1 MCGIVGFI
9 DFNSASSKEILIR
22 MSDQIV
28 RRGPDDSG
36 NEFFNERKYNLGF
49 GFRRLSIIDLSPAG
63 HQPMFDATGDYCI
76 VFNGEVYNYKEIRE
90 ILVKDGFVFK
100 SGTDTEVVLNSF
112 IKWGASCVERFNGMF
127 AFSIFDK
134 RNEKVFIFRD
144 RVGVKPLFYYYSE
157 KLFLFG
163 SELKGIR
170 AHPFFRAELSAE
182 GIDSF
187 LRNGYVG
194 GTNCVYKN
202 TSKLEAGTY
211 GEIDLA
217 SGELKLVK
225 YWDVNNAYNQPQS
238 TLSYSE
244 AKEKLEELLI
254 SAFNF
259 RMVSDVPVGVFLSGG
274 YDSTCVAAILQATN
288 KTKIKTFTIG
298 FDDSE
303 YDESQHAKNVA
314 KHIGTDHYEFYCTEK
329 QAIEI
334 IPQLSEIYDEPFA
347 DPSAIPTTLLS
358 EMSRKHITVALSAD
372 GGDELFAGYPRHSKF
387 MKVEKLRNMIPDFA
401 SVLFSKLISDNPSTL
416 SIPNRNGKLKSLLKD
431 SESVERFIALNE
443 TFTSSELSLL
453 ESKTNFKEKKEKLPL
468 HKDPLDSILSYEY
481 SHYLVDDIMQK
492 VDRATMY
499 HSLEGREPFLDYRI
513 VEFVA
518 SLPNNFKM
526 GAGGQ
531 KLILKDIVHKYVP
544 KEIMDRPKMGFGIP
558 LSKWFKTDLRQ
569 LLDETCSRENIE
581 RTGVLNY
588 SVVSRIIEDFKSDK
602 IQDFQRLYT
611 IFILQNWLN
620 KWM

>member
-9 DFNSASSKEILIR
+9 DFNSRSSKEILIK

-36 NEFFNERKYNLGF
+36 YEFFKQDKYNIGF

-63 HQPMFDATGDYCI
+63 HQPMFDASGDYCI
-76 VFNGEVYNYKEIRE
+76 IFNGEVYNYKEIRE
-90 ILVKDGFVFK
+90 VLLKDGFVFK

-112 IKWGASCVERFNGMF
+112 IKWGASCIERFNGMF

-134 RNEKVFIFRD
+134 RNEKVYLFRD
-144 RVGVKPLFYYYSE
+144 RVGVKPLFYYYSDN
-157 KLFLFG
+157 LFLFG

-170 AHPFFRAELSAE
+170 AHPEFNAALSSE
-182 GIDSF
+182 GVDSF

-194 GTNCVYKN
+194 GTNCIYQN
-202 TSKLEAGTY
+202 TCKLEAGSYAEFNLLTK
-211 GEIDLA
+211 
-217 SGELKLVK
+217 ELKLIK
-225 YWDVNNAYNQPQS
+225 YWDVNSAYNLPKS

-244 AKEKLEELLI
+244 TKLKLEELLI
-254 SAFNF
+254 SAFNY

-288 KTKIKTFTIG
+288 NTKIKTFTIG
-298 FDDSE
+298 FNDSE

-314 KHIGTDHYEFYCTEK
+314 KHIGTDHYEFFCTEK

-401 SVLFSKLISDNPSTL
+401 SILFSKLISDRPSAL
-416 SIPNRNGKLKSLLKD
+416 SIPNRNGKLKSLLK
-431 SESVERFIALNE
+431 SAESVERFISLNE

-453 ESKTNFKEKKEKLPL
+453 ESKTNFKEKKEKLNL

-518 SLPNNFKM
+518 TLPNSYKM
-526 GAGGQ
+526 GADGQ

-558 LSKWFKTDLRQ
+558 LSKWFKNDLRQ
-569 LLDETCSRENIE
+569 LLDETCSKENIE

-588 SVVSRIIEDFKSDK
+588 SVVNRIISDFKSDR

-620 KWM
+620 RWM